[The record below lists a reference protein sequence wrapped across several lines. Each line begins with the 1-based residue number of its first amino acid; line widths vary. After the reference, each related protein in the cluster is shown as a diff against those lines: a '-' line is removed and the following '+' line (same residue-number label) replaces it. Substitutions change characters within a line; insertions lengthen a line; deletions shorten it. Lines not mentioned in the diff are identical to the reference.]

1 VNYGPLVF
9 LAAFFALAA
18 SWFGL
23 VLTPQMQVGH
33 LQQTNTIPDGVT
45 YPVSRPGL
53 AKEGID
59 VYRANGCA
67 YCHSQQAGQTATVCD
82 VILTDAGTNQS
93 ALISALVKVNPR
105 LSEVEAKA
113 WAGNL
118 PRRVLQGV
126 NKSVADSAVGA
137 LKVGDAKTELWIVPV
152 GPDIAR
158 GWGKRRS
165 VAEDFLFDYPVM
177 PGAQRIGP
185 DLASIGLRWPD
196 PTWHLLHLYAPR
208 SQVDDSTM
216 PPYRFL
222 FETRRIERALSPEA
236 LPLTGS
242 LAPPPGYEV
251 VPKAEARALVAY
263 LMSLRADAPL
273 FNAPLTVPAAPP
285 AATNAPGASA
295 GTTNAAS
302 TNAPAKPFTAEELL
316 KAAQEK
322 K

>member
-1 VNYGPLVF
+1 VNYGPLIF
-9 LAAFFALAA
+9 LAAFFALAT
-18 SWFGL
+18 SWFGF

-67 YCHSQQAGQTATVCD
+67 YCHSQQVGQTATVCD

-93 ALISALVKVNPR
+93 ALVSALLKVNPR
-105 LSEVEAKA
+105 LSEAEAKQ
-113 WAGNL
+113 WVGNL
-118 PRRVLQGV
+118 PKTVLQGV
-126 NKSVADSAVGA
+126 KKPVADAALSA
-137 LKVGDAKTELWIVPV
+137 LKVGDAKTQLWIVPV

-165 VAEDFLFDYPVM
+165 VAEDFLYDYPVM

-185 DLASIGLRWPD
+185 DLASVGLRLPD

-208 SQVDDSTM
+208 LQVKDSTM

-251 VPKAEARALVAY
+251 VPKSEARGLVAY

-285 AATNAPGASA
+285 AATNAPGTTGSAS
-295 GTTNAAS
+295 NAAPA
-302 TNAPAKPFTAEELL
+302 NAAGKPFSAEELL
-316 KAAQEK
+316 KAVPEK

>member
-1 VNYGPLVF
+1 MNYGPLIF

-18 SWFGL
+18 SWFGF
-23 VLTPQMQVGH
+23 VLTPQIQVGH

-67 YCHSQQAGQTATVCD
+67 YCHSQQVGQSATVCD
-82 VILTDAGTNQS
+82 VILTDTGTNQS
-93 ALISALVKVNPR
+93 ALIAALLKVDTR
-105 LSEVEAKA
+105 LSEAEAKQ
-113 WAGNL
+113 WVGNL
-118 PRRVLQGV
+118 PKTVLQGV
-126 NKSVADSAVGA
+126 KKPTADAAVSA
-137 LKVGDAKTELWIVPV
+137 LKVGDAKTQLWIVPV

-165 VAEDFLFDYPVM
+165 VAEDFLYDYPVM

-185 DLASIGLRWPD
+185 DLASVGLRLPD
-196 PTWHLLHLYAPR
+196 PAWHLLHLYAP
-208 SQVDDSTM
+208 SLQVKDSTM

-236 LPLTGS
+236 LPLTGK

-251 VPKAEARALVAY
+251 IPKAEARGLVAY
-263 LMSLRADAPL
+263 LMSLRAEAPL
-273 FNAPLTVPAAPP
+273 FDAPLTVPAAPP

-302 TNAPAKPFTAEELL
+302 TNAAAKPFTAEEI
-316 KAAQEK
+316 KAVPEK
-322 K
+322 